1 VIEAEVGK
9 DDRYAPPVQKE
20 HSAAHG
26 EIGRRSSNSHGP
38 GRHHRV
44 RAMWHIDTCSSCG
57 SIRRGGYDGYRGD
70 VVNPRM
76 SHYLTTRRL
85 PATGAAGP
93 CRGRLP
99 VRIDVNS
106 VVLLAG
112 IVLLVLGPCVGWLVL
127 S

>member
-9 DDRYAPPVQKE
+9 DDRHGPPVQKE

-26 EIGRRSSNSHGP
+26 EIGRGSSNSNGP

-70 VVNPRM
+70 VVNART
-76 SHYLTTRRL
+76 SRYLTARR
-85 PATGAAGP
+85 PATGTAGP
-93 CRGRLP
+93 YRGRLP
-99 VRIDVNS
+99 VRLDVNS